1 MLNITA
7 DQRYKA
13 WLDGEPLK
21 GRPSNVW
28 RARVVPWMRTPLWRG
43 ERAEL
48 ALSFLTVGTGCGEA
62 FIVLCR
68 KLVHAERTRADMIAA
83 GFSSSVWLFKAALR
97 HADHFGNLDGIDM
110 LFTPDRRIFRR
121 RAGRAGGPRHLDRS
135 AARHLADAARRRVLA
150 EPALRATRSQAGSR
164 KR

>member
-62 FIVLCR
+62 LIVLCR

-97 HADHFGNLDGIDM
+97 HADHFGNLDGSDM
-110 LFTPDRRIFRR
+110 LFAPGRRIFRSHG
-121 RAGRAGGPRHLDRS
+121 AQD
-135 AARHLADAARRRVLA
+135 VLA
-150 EPALRATRSQAGSR
+150 ALATSTDRQR
-164 KR
+164 VI